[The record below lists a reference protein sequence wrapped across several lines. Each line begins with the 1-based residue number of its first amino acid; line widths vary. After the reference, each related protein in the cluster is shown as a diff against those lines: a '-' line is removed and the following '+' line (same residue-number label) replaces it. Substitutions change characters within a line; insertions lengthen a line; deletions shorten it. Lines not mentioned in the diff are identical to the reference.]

1 MSVYSNVTEEDLLSL
16 EKLAEQQKNE
26 KARKI
31 KKRIFKQTYDQKLAE
46 TFETITKKTD
56 KVVEATKELES
67 SNAVNSLVINSPPGI
82 TVSEELAITL
92 ATMTANRNQFRLTK
106 NEQGQR
112 TIKGVPLKIVGANS
126 LKIGDNKYELTPEI
140 QEALTRTDY
149 DFNNLNDNDILI
161 FKNILNEINYDPK
174 TDRKSERRDYLKN
187 KLDSRV
193 EKILNPPIAAIAS
206 GESDEYESLE
216 SDLEGN
222 ETKTIVVPSDS
233 DEIWSRLQVLLGL
246 KLAGHTDTLI
256 EASQLLDALYKK
268 GEIETEQQNRNAV
281 DKFK

>member
-31 KKRIFKQTYDQKLAE
+31 KKRIFKQTYDQKLSE
-46 TFETITKKTD
+46 TFEPITKKID

-67 SNAVNSLVINSPPGI
+67 SNVVNNFMLESPPGVTMSRELFA
-82 TVSEELAITL
+82 TVGKMVNA
-92 ATMTANRNQFRLTK
+92 RNEFKLDQK
-106 NEQGQR
+106 
-112 TIKGVPLKIVGANS
+112 KGGRYMFNGVNVDPMGGNNV
-126 LKIGDNKYELTPEI
+126 KIGNNTYEITPEI
-140 QEALTRTDY
+140 QEALTKTSYNFTKMSD
-149 DFNNLNDNDILI
+149 DDILTFSKILND
-161 FKNILNEINYDPK
+161 INYNPNS
-174 TDRKSERRDYLKN
+174 DRESTRRDYIGD
-187 KLDSRV
+187 KLESRV
-193 EKILNPPIAAIAS
+193 KKILNPPIAAIAS

-222 ETKTIVVPSDS
+222 GTKTIVVPSDS
-233 DEIWSRLQVLLGL
+233 DEIWTRLQVLLGL

-256 EASQLLDALYKK
+256 EASQLLDALLKR
-268 GEIETEQQNRNAV
+268 GGIETEQQYRNAI